1 MPELLRGPKTSKS
14 FAPALL
20 LAGALTLACSGSNPL
35 QPFDVIEVTVRG
47 AGTGTGSII
56 AQDATVLTIECGWP
70 GNTGACHDDFEDA
83 GGGGVFNLI
92 ALPGPGSILAG
103 WTGCSQVN
111 GTTCTLT
118 FGQFIDDTSFSVTAR
133 FEPSGEGTNTVM
145 LYNAAEVSANL
156 VGPGESPGAGNLVP
170 SHGPTRHPTVLSAVG
185 SMPEF
190 RAYVGGNLVASKT
203 CQVTAAAWQD
213 QTEPL
218 VALYDTD
225 GYYLTCEGF

>member
-1 MPELLRGPKTSKS
+1 MPELRRNQIALT
-14 FAPALL
+14 FTAPLL
-20 LAGALTLACSGSNPL
+20 LAGSLLAACSGSNPL
-35 QPFDVIEVTVRG
+35 QPFDIIGVHVQG
-47 AGTGTGSII
+47 AGAGAGSVV
-56 AQDATVLTIECGWP
+56 AQDVSVLTIECGWP
-70 GNTGACHDDFEDA
+70 GNTGSCEDQFEDA
-83 GGGGVFNLI
+83 GGGGVFNLT
-92 ALPGPGSILAG
+92 ALPSPGSVLAE

-145 LYNAAEVSANL
+145 MYNAAEVSANL
-156 VGPGESPGAGNLVP
+156 VGPGENPGPGNLVA
-170 SHGPTRHPTVLSAVG
+170 SHGPARHVTVPSAVG

-190 RAYVGGNLVASKT
+190 RAYVGGNLVATKT
-203 CQVTAAAWQD
+203 CQVTAAAWQND
-213 QTEPL
+213 SEPL